1 MNISEAKNSNSI
13 IFKMSVPIFIE
24 LLLQMLVGNIDQI
37 MIGHFNEIYVGS
49 IGNAN
54 LIMNLVIIVLSVMS
68 VSTTVL
74 ISRYLGS
81 KNFGKISE
89 VFNTSIVMLFVIST
103 LITVSIFAFAAPVFQ
118 WMQVPDIIFFE
129 TKTYLFIT
137 GTFTIVQGFYMTYA
151 AALRSYGFMKN
162 VMFADVFMNIINILG
177 NLVLINGFLFIP
189 ALGVTGAA
197 ISTVISRMTG
207 LILMV
212 CLLNKKTDIKISAK
226 YLRPFPKKTMKDL
239 LHIGIPS
246 GAEELSYNL
255 SQTVIMKFVNFFG
268 TTVITTKVYCSIL
281 ANFAYIYSVAISQAS
296 QIVVSYLIGSN
307 NLKLANKRVW
317 STLVVSMVISLSITL
332 LLYIFSDNIFGIF
345 TKNPEILALGK
356 KIIFVEFFLEIGRSI
371 NIVMVRCLIAVED
384 VKFPAYMCV
393 FSAWTF
399 GVGFGYLFGIT
410 LGMGLVGIWIGMAMD
425 ECIRGLIL
433 ILRFKT
439 LGWTKKVRRKRREE
453 ILSQIKTG
461 GSFEVL

>member
-1 MNISEAKNSNSI
+1 MNIQEAKNSNSI
-13 IFKMSVPIFIE
+13 VFKMSVPIFVE

-37 MIGHFNEIYVGS
+37 MIGHFNEIYVGA

-74 ISRYLGS
+74 ISRYLGA
-81 KNFGKISE
+81 KNEGKISE
-89 VFNTSIVMLFVIST
+89 VFNTSIVMLSFVSV
-103 LITVSIFAFAAPVFQ
+103 LITVAIFALAMPVFR
-118 WMQVPDIIFFE
+118 WMQVPSDIFIE
-129 TKTYLFIT
+129 TKTYLFIV
-137 GTFTIVQGFYMTYA
+137 GAFTIVQGLYMTYA
-151 AALRSYGFMKN
+151 ASLRSYGFMKN
-162 VMFADVFMNIINILG
+162 VMLAAVFMNAINILG
-177 NLVLINGFLFIP
+177 NFILINGCALIP
-189 ALGVTGAA
+189 PLGVSGAA
-197 ISTVISRMTG
+197 ISTVISRLFG
-207 LILMV
+207 LVLMIFLFNV
-212 CLLNKKTDIKISAK
+212 KTNIEISKKFLK
-226 YLRPFPKKTMKDL
+226 PFPWNTMKNL
-239 LHIGIPS
+239 LHIGVPS

-317 STLVVSMVISLSITL
+317 ATLIVSITISLSITL

-384 VKFPAYMCV
+384 VKFPAYMCM

-399 GVGFGYLFGIT
+399 GVGFGYVFGIT

-425 ECIRGLIL
+425 ECIRGFIL
-433 ILRFKT
+433 ILRFRT
-439 LGWTKKVRRKRREE
+439 LGWTKKVRKKRREE
-453 ILSQIKTG
+453 MRLLNG
-461 GSFEVL
+461 GF

>member
-1 MNISEAKNSNSI
+1 MNISEAKNSNSLV
-13 IFKMSVPIFIE
+13 FKMYVPLFTE
-24 LLLQMLVGNIDQI
+24 QLLQMLVGNIDQI
-37 MIGHFNEIYVGS
+37 MIGHFNEIYVGA

-54 LIMNLVIIVLSVMS
+54 LIINLIIIVLSVMS

-81 KNFGKISE
+81 KNIGKIAE
-89 VFNTSIVMLFVIST
+89 VFNASIIALSFISI
-103 LITVSIFAFAAPVFQ
+103 LITIAIFVLAGPVFY
-118 WMQVPDIIFFE
+118 WMQVPQNIFAE
-129 TKTYLFIT
+129 TKTYLFIV
-137 GTFTIVQGFYMTYA
+137 GAFTIIQGFYMTYA

-162 VMFADVFMNIINILG
+162 VMLAAILMNTVNILG
-177 NLVLINGFLFIP
+177 NFILINGFSIIP
-189 ALGVTGAA
+189 PLGVAGAA
-197 ISTVISRMTG
+197 ISTIISRLFG
-207 LILMV
+207 LVLMFY
-212 CLLNKKTDIKISAK
+212 LFNKKTNIKISKK
-226 YLRPFPKKTMKDL
+226 YLTPFPKDTMKNL
-239 LHIGIPS
+239 LHIGVPS

-281 ANFAYIYSVAISQAS
+281 ANFAYIYSIAISQAS

-317 STLVVSMVISLSITL
+317 STLIVSMVISLSITF

-384 VKFPAYMCV
+384 VKFPAYMCI

-399 GVGFGYLFGIT
+399 GVGFGYIFGIVMD
-410 LGMGLVGIWIGMAMD
+410 MGLVGIWIGMAMD
-425 ECIRGLIL
+425 ECIRGFIL
-433 ILRFKT
+433 ILRFRT
-439 LGWTKKVRRKRREE
+439 LSWIKKVKKKRREE
-453 ILSQIKTG
+453 FYKL
-461 GSFEVL
+461 L

>member
-1 MNISEAKNSNSI
+1 MDISEAKNSNSLV
-13 IFKMSVPIFIE
+13 FKMSIPIFVE

-37 MIGHFNEIYVGS
+37 MIGHFNEIFAGA

-54 LIMNLVIIVLSVMS
+54 LIINLVIIVLSVMS

-74 ISRYLGS
+74 ISKYLGA
-81 KNFGKISE
+81 KNVGKISE
-89 VFNTSIVMLFVIST
+89 IFNTSVVALFFISAVIT
-103 LITVSIFAFAAPVFQ
+103 FMIFILAVPVFYWMEVPDSIFN
-118 WMQVPDIIFFE
+118 E
-129 TKTYLFIT
+129 TLTYLFIV
-137 GTFTIVQGFYMTYA
+137 GAFTIVQGFYMTYA
-151 AALRSYGFMKN
+151 AALRSYGFMRN
-162 VMFADVFMNIINILG
+162 VMFTAIFMNIVNILG
-177 NLVLINGFLFIP
+177 NLILINGFLSIP
-189 ALGVTGAA
+189 ALGVKGAA
-197 ISTVISRMTG
+197 ISTVISKFLG
-207 LILMV
+207 FILIIHLFSA
-212 CLLNKKTDIKISAK
+212 KTDIKISIK
-226 YLRPFPKKTMKDL
+226 NLKPFPWQTLKNL

-255 SQTVIMKFVNFFG
+255 SQTVIMKFVNYFG
-268 TTVITTKVYCSIL
+268 TTVISTKVYCSIL

-307 NLKLANKRVW
+307 SLKLANKRVW
-317 STLVVSMVISLSITL
+317 STLVVSMVISLSITF

-384 VKFPAYMCV
+384 VKFPAFMCV

-399 GVGFGYLFGIT
+399 GVGFGYIFGIIM
-410 LGMGLVGIWIGMAMD
+410 GMGLVGIWIGMAMD
-425 ECIRGLIL
+425 ECIRGFIL

-439 LGWTKKVRRKRREE
+439 LLWTKKVKNKRKEE
-453 ILSQIKTG
+453 LFIKT
-461 GSFEVL
+461 SV

>member
-1 MNISEAKNSNSI
+1 MNISEAKNSNSLV
-13 IFKMSVPIFIE
+13 FKMSVPIFIE

-37 MIGHFNEIYVGS
+37 MIGHFNEIYVGA

-54 LIMNLVIIVLSVMS
+54 LIINLIIIVLSVMS

-81 KNFGKISE
+81 KNIGKIAE
-89 VFNTSIVMLFVIST
+89 VFNASIIALSFISI
-103 LITVSIFAFAAPVFQ
+103 LITIAIFVLAGPVFY
-118 WMQVPDIIFFE
+118 WMQVPQNIFAE
-129 TKTYLFIT
+129 TKTYLFIV
-137 GTFTIVQGFYMTYA
+137 GAFTIIQGFYMTYA

-162 VMFADVFMNIINILG
+162 VMLAAILMNTVNILG
-177 NLVLINGFLFIP
+177 NFILINGFSIIP
-189 ALGVTGAA
+189 PLGVAGAA
-197 ISTVISRMTG
+197 ISTIISRLFG
-207 LILMV
+207 LVLMFY
-212 CLLNKKTDIKISAK
+212 LFNKKTNIKFSKKYVTPLAK
-226 YLRPFPKKTMKDL
+226 DTMKNL
-239 LHIGIPS
+239 LHIGVPS

-281 ANFAYIYSVAISQAS
+281 ANFAYIYSIAISQAS

-317 STLVVSMVISLSITL
+317 STLIVSMVISLSITF

-384 VKFPAYMCV
+384 VKFPAYMCI

-399 GVGFGYLFGIT
+399 GVGFGYIFGIVMD
-410 LGMGLVGIWIGMAMD
+410 MGLVGIWIGMAMD
-425 ECIRGLIL
+425 ECIRGFIL
-433 ILRFKT
+433 ILRFRT
-439 LGWTKKVRRKRREE
+439 LSWIKKVKKKRREE
-453 ILSQIKTG
+453 FYKL
-461 GSFEVL
+461 L